1 MRNRR
6 HLLVLVSAAALFVA
20 GCGGSSNTTATT
32 SPNAPAAATATSSS
46 ASAAAS
52 SSSSSAA
59 AAVGGEL
66 AQAVAVCK
74 QTVDTQATISA
85 PLKSKLH
92 RICDLAGSGNQAAVK
107 KATHEV
113 CVDIIKQKVPASGQ
127 AAAEAS
133 CPSA

>member
-6 HLLVLVSAAALFVA
+6 PLVVLVSAAALFVA
-20 GCGGSSNTTATT
+20 GCGGSSSSS
-32 SPNAPAAATATSSS
+32 SPSSSAPAATSSS
-46 ASAAAS
+46 SSAS
-52 SSSSSAA
+52 SATASSSSAA
-59 AAVGGEL
+59 AAIGGEL

-74 QTVDTQATISA
+74 QTVDTQASIPAS
-85 PLKSKLH
+85 LKSKLH

-113 CVDIIKQKVPASGQ
+113 CVDIVKQRVPASGQ

-133 CPSA
+133 CPAA